1 MGLLMKIYLICKISP
16 MDELVKSS
24 VAGNSWRITEMDNAA
39 EDWQMAMIRFI
50 IEFGDR
56 LDGHF

>member
-1 MGLLMKIYLICKISP
+1 
-16 MDELVKSS
+16 MDGV
-24 VAGNSWRITEMDNAA
+24 GNKLCGWQFLRITEMGNVA

-50 IEFGDR
+50 IGFGDR